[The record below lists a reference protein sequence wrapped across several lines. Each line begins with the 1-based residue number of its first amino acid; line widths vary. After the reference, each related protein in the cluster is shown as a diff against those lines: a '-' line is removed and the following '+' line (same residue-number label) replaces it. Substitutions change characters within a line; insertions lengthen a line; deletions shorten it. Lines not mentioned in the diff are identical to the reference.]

1 MIHSNNG
8 TTNMQGNIVSL
19 MSDLIYILRGV
30 REILVNN
37 FSETDSDE
45 IIGYCLRVSRM
56 MIWKKRLR
64 KLSMTLQ
71 KSEGFD

>member
-56 MIWKKRLR
+56 SNDDLEKEA
-64 KLSMTLQ
+64 Q
-71 KSEGFD
+71 KTEHDFAEK